1 MKQMLDSVGDGVL
14 GARCRVC
21 AVGNFCYQFQAW
33 ANESGLS
40 SSKYNRKQNIAPGEA
55 LYVHGETSA
64 AVYLV
69 CEGVI
74 KTETETEDGKQQVAH
89 FHLPGE
95 FLGLEGMG
103 GGPYPGSAI
112 ACSPARVCR
121 FSQDEVFSVCGRQPD
136 LLRKLFAG
144 LGESIRSE
152 RYKWKLVRNE
162 IAYYRV
168 LFFLCDLL
176 IRQQGV
182 AHAGTVLLPMEK
194 RDISSYLGMNPAS
207 LSRELSKLETKF
219 LIKRLSQDQI
229 YIRETALHVLDDFN

>member
-1 MKQMLDSVGDGVL
+1 MKQMPDSVGEAVF

-21 AVGNFCYQFQAW
+21 TSGNLCYQFQMR
-33 ANESGLS
+33 ANGSGLS
-40 SSKYNRKQNIAPGEA
+40 GSKHNRKQSFAPGEA
-55 LYVHGETSA
+55 IYVHGETST

-69 CEGVI
+69 CEGII
-74 KTETETEDGKQQVAH
+74 KTETETKEGKQQVAH
-89 FHLPGE
+89 FHMPGE

-103 GGPYPGSAI
+103 GGSYPGSAI
-112 ACSPARVCR
+112 ACSSARVCR
-121 FSQDEVFSVCGRQPD
+121 FSQDEVLTICGRYPD
-136 LLRKLFAG
+136 LLRKVFAG
-144 LGESIRSE
+144 LGENIRSE

-176 IRQQGV
+176 ARQQGAV
-182 AHAGTVLLPMEK
+182 IAGTVSLPMEK

-207 LSRELSKLETKF
+207 LSRELRKLETKL

-229 YIRETALHVLDDFN
+229 YIRETALQILEDLN